1 MNIILDIVRVIIL
14 SIVEG
19 VTEFLPVS
27 STGHLILV
35 DEFVRLEPQSFSNV
49 FFVIIQ
55 LGAILS
61 VVVLSFDKL
70 NPFSIKFV
78 EKNELPSNF
87 DQMNLQSKLYFRIRS
102 NKDKWILWS
111 KILIGVFPAV
121 VLGLLFD
128 DKIEELF
135 FNPVTVSIALIVWGF
150 IILVVENRITD
161 DRRQMS
167 IQDIGYKTALMI
179 GLFQCFAMI
188 PGTSRSAATIM
199 GGLILGASRVTAT
212 EFSFYLAIPTMLGA
226 TVLKVYKNVGTLTM
240 YQWLLILLG
249 SILSFIVAYVSV
261 KKLLNYIKKNDFKV
275 FGYYRMV
282 LGVIVLL
289 YFTFVK

>member
-70 NPFSIKFV
+70 NPFSIKCV
-78 EKNELPSNF
+78 EKSELPSNF
-87 DQMNLQSKLYFRIRS
+87 DRMNLQSKLYFRIRS

>member
-87 DQMNLQSKLYFRIRS
+87 DRMNLQSKLYFRIRS